1 MCMKQIYTLQEID
14 AVAEAFSRYLAD
26 SPSKVVAFYAEMGT
40 GKTTFIKALCAQLG
54 VQAEVNSPTFAIVN
68 DYPSP
73 EGSVYHFDYY
83 RIKSLAEAYDIGSE
97 DYFYSGNVC
106 LIEWPEKMEALLPE
120 DAVVVHIKVLEDGR
134 REMRVE
140 A

>member
-1 MCMKQIYTLQEID
+1 MKQIYTLQGID
-14 AVAEAFSRYLAD
+14 ALAEAFVQVLAD
-26 SPSKVVAFYAEMGT
+26 SPSKVVAFYAEMGA
-40 GKTTFIKALCAQLG
+40 GKTTFIKALCARLG

-73 EGSVYHFDYY
+73 DGSVYHFDYY

-97 DYFYSGNVC
+97 DYFYSGNIC

-120 DAVVVHIKVLEDGR
+120 DAIVVRIKVLDDGR
-134 REMRVE
+134 REMTIE